1 MGIDLTKTQLF
12 CGIAPAELDALLQCL
27 DVRKRQYKRGEHLL
41 WDGSPTEQIG
51 VILSGRAIIQI
62 GDVWSN
68 NSVLGSVGPGETF
81 AEAFAC
87 VPGEPVLANVTAE
100 EDATA
105 LLLNVGRVIAVCSRG
120 CGYHIRLVQNL
131 LALYARKNLQL
142 SRRILHTG
150 SKTIRG
156 RVLSYF
162 SECVKRMGSYSFD
175 IPYSRQQLADYL
187 GVERSALSN
196 ELSKMQK
203 DGIIRYE
210 KIILR
215 SWPPVRCARTQLISG
230 IIEKYCRV
238 SVPRQGRLS
247 DPDASCCPDS
257 KFKLYPRKW
266 TRDFDPWPRS
276 ADTHLTHRVRSAAP
290 VL

>member
-1 MGIDLTKTQLF
+1 M
-12 CGIAPAELDALLQCL
+12 
-27 DVRKRQYKRGEHLL
+27 
-41 WDGSPTEQIG
+41 
-51 VILSGRAIIQI
+51 ILSGRAIIQI

-175 IPYSRQQLADYL
+175 IPLQPSAACRLSRRRAL
-187 GVERSALSN
+187 GAEQRAF
-196 ELSKMQK
+196 KMQK

-210 KIILR
+210 KNHFEVMA
-215 SWPPVRCARTQLISG
+215 PG
-230 IIEKYCRV
+230 EM
-238 SVPRQGRLS
+238 
-247 DPDASCCPDS
+247 CPN
-257 KFKLYPRKW
+257 
-266 TRDFDPWPRS
+266 
-276 ADTHLTHRVRSAAP
+276 AVN
-290 VL
+290 

>member
-100 EDATA
+100 EVATA

-257 KFKLYPRKW
+257 KFPCG
-266 TRDFDPWPRS
+266 S
-276 ADTHLTHRVRSAAP
+276 M
-290 VL
+290 

>member
-1 MGIDLTKTQLF
+1 M
-12 CGIAPAELDALLQCL
+12 
-27 DVRKRQYKRGEHLL
+27 
-41 WDGSPTEQIG
+41 
-51 VILSGRAIIQI
+51 ILSGRAIIQI

-162 SECVKRMGSYSFD
+162 LSVSSEWAA
-175 IPYSRQQLADYL
+175 I
-187 GVERSALSN
+187 RSTSPTAVSSLPTISA
-196 ELSKMQK
+196 S
-203 DGIIRYE
+203 
-210 KIILR
+210 
-215 SWPPVRCARTQLISG
+215 SAR
-230 IIEKYCRV
+230 R
-238 SVPRQGRLS
+238 
-247 DPDASCCPDS
+247 
-257 KFKLYPRKW
+257 
-266 TRDFDPWPRS
+266 
-276 ADTHLTHRVRSAAP
+276 
-290 VL
+290 

>member
-1 MGIDLTKTQLF
+1 
-12 CGIAPAELDALLQCL
+12 
-27 DVRKRQYKRGEHLL
+27 
-41 WDGSPTEQIG
+41 
-51 VILSGRAIIQI
+51 
-62 GDVWSN
+62 
-68 NSVLGSVGPGETF
+68 
-81 AEAFAC
+81 
-87 VPGEPVLANVTAE
+87 
-100 EDATA
+100 
-105 LLLNVGRVIAVCSRG
+105 
-120 CGYHIRLVQNL
+120 
-131 LALYARKNLQL
+131 
-142 SRRILHTG
+142 
-150 SKTIRG
+150 
-156 RVLSYF
+156 
-162 SECVKRMGSYSFD
+162 MGSYSFD

-257 KFKLYPRKW
+257 KFLW
-266 TRDFDPWPRS
+266 VDV
-276 ADTHLTHRVRSAAP
+276 THRDSFFASRGRPPYFRAEKP
-290 VL
+290 